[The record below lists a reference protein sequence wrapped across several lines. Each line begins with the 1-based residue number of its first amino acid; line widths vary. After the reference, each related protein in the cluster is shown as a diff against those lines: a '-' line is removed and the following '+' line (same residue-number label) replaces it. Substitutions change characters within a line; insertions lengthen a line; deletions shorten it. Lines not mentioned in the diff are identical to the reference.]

1 MWEQEESRTM
11 KQGNGSTSVSA
22 GSQDLGLPRG
32 WLSSF
37 MAELILTAEESQA
50 DPWVAGA
57 SAGGCC

>member
-1 MWEQEESRTM
+1 M